1 MFPIEIPSSLRQDQR
16 MTSNHPT
23 LVCLDFDGTIMRYDQ
38 PPDHF
43 HPEVIDALNRLQQ
56 AGIPWISNSGR
67 DYPSQLD
74 IIGHSRDEYGLAAMP
89 LAILHSECFIHINA
103 ESNYT
108 PLEHWNNSMK
118 RDLES
123 LQEHIASAVKEDI
136 EALVRGQSSAESVY
150 YDQAAVFIHRGP
162 EDERQ
167 TFIAGLNSLL
177 EPIAGAHVIQNGEFI
192 SVIHERAGKGNLLRA
207 YLEYSEISPSDVLA
221 IGDHD
226 NDITMLDGSVTP
238 HVACP
243 GNSFPPV
250 REVVR
255 QAGGYLA
262 EAHGPA
268 GTVEALQFYFPDI
281 LKTEFQSV

>member
-16 MTSNHPT
+16 MTRNHPT

-43 HPEVIDALNRLQQ
+43 HPEVIDVLNRLQQ

-67 DYPSQLD
+67 DYPSQLE

-89 LAILHSECFIHINA
+89 MAILHSESYIHVGSA
-103 ESNYT
+103 DGYT
-108 PLEHWNNSMK
+108 GLDHWNSGMK
-118 RDLES
+118 NDLES
-123 LQEHIASAVKEDI
+123 LQARLAVEVKEAL
-136 EALVRGQSSAESVY
+136 EALVAQHEFAQSVY
-150 YDQAAVFIHRGP
+150 YEQAAVFKHHGQ
-162 EDERQ
+162 EHERQ
-167 TFIAGLNSLL
+167 AFISGLHALL
-177 EPIAGAHVIQNGEFI
+177 ESIDGAHVIQNGEFI
-192 SVIHERAGKGNLLRA
+192 AVIHERAGKGNLLRA
-207 YLEYSEISPSDVLA
+207 YLEYSEISPSAVLA

-226 NDITMLDGSVTP
+226 NDITMLNGSVTP